1 MASSWSDAP
10 PASWSDAP
18 PEEARALD
26 VWPLD
31 ESNVK
36 LLDAVRPRAWEGPTE
51 AEAAGE
57 YDIIAIGS
65 GAGGL
70 VTAKQAARRGARSAL
85 ISGHLAGG
93 DCLNVGCVPSKA
105 LLHCARAAREARA
118 ALAEG
123 FLVAADGTAPKLE
136 VDFDAVMAR
145 MRRLRAHIAPADSH
159 EGSAAAGAHVYQGWA
174 RFSGPDTVVVNE
186 RTLRFKKCVIATGG
200 RAAVPP
206 TPGLAAAPYVTNA
219 TLYNLTALPP
229 RMVVLGAGVIGM
241 EMAQARRLGAFAA
254 FGSQVTV
261 LARSAVLSKEE
272 PAAREAVVKAL
283 EADGVAFVS
292 GVDVKEVPTLRP
304 RPPRRTCNCEA
315 LLVATGRTPN
325 VDGLGLDAAGVAH
338 CGKEGIAIDDLGATS
353 NPRVYAVGDCAAGVP
368 RFTHMSGEMAKLAVQ
383 NALFGDG
390 CKVSSLV
397 VPRCCYTEP
406 EVASVGLTRRDAE
419 AAGVAVDTYSSSLE
433 HNDRF
438 ILEGQAAGGGIV
450 EIHCSKDTDTIV
462 GATVVAAGAGNIIN
476 EVTLAMQAG
485 VGLGAVARVIHPYPT
500 VGEGVMQAGLG
511 YIRRHWAKLN

>member
-1 MASSWSDAP
+1 MNVTPNQEVWLQVFLPEPGEVSQKRGHEQSKLSMAS
-10 PASWSDAP
+10 SWSDAP

-241 EMAQARRLGAFAA
+241 EMAQARRLGVSRLALSADLGESSFSSPAA
-254 FGSQVTV
+254 SPRPRRSPRAAAGLRRLWLSSDG
-261 LARSAVLSKEE
+261 ARSLGGPVQGGAGG
-272 PAAREAVVKAL
+272 ARGGRQGAR
-283 EADGVAFVS
+283 GRRRR
-292 GVDVKEVPTLRP
+292 LR
-304 RPPRRTCNCEA
+304 
-315 LLVATGRTPN
+315 VGR
-325 VDGLGLDAAGVAH
+325 GRQGGADAAA
-338 CGKEGIAIDDLGATS
+338 AT
-353 NPRVYAVGDCAAGVP
+353 
-368 RFTHMSGEMAKLAVQ
+368 
-383 NALFGDG
+383 
-390 CKVSSLV
+390 
-397 VPRCCYTEP
+397 
-406 EVASVGLTRRDAE
+406 AE
-419 AAGVAVDTYSSSLE
+419 AHLQRSLKS
-433 HNDRF
+433 
-438 ILEGQAAGGGIV
+438 LG
-450 EIHCSKDTDTIV
+450 
-462 GATVVAAGAGNIIN
+462 TV
-476 EVTLAMQAG
+476 
-485 VGLGAVARVIHPYPT
+485 P
-500 VGEGVMQAGLG
+500 
-511 YIRRHWAKLN
+511 